1 MSISMRFILVAPV
14 YGILGMILGMV
25 MGSKSDFTLS
35 PVHAHLNLLGFVAI
49 MLYGL
54 TYKAYPNMAASKIA
68 NIHFYAVNLGVIF
81 MIPSLALLM
90 LKNTSALPYLLI
102 GEILTIGSMILFL
115 LNIWMHRTE

>member
-54 TYKAYPNMAASKIA
+54 TYKAYPNMAASKIT
-68 NIHFYAVNLGVIF
+68 NIHFYVVNLGVIF
-81 MIPSLALLM
+81 MVPALALL
-90 LKNTSALPYLLI
+90 LQKNTSVLPFLLI
-102 GEILTIGSMILFL
+102 GEIFTIGSMILFL
-115 LNIWMHRTE
+115 INIWLHRIE